1 MNTLTLK
8 VDTSSH
14 EPVLQLA
21 GANDDHILQQVRL
34 TPEHP
39 VYVLDRNG
47 EELGW
52 TITADLAPGDLI
64 ADIDAG
70 QAVKV
75 VANKYEQLTTKVY
88 NFEVEHAH
96 NYFADELGLWVHNAS
111 KSDLLCSASPVAIA
125 AGCRRPRPPRP
136 RFSMPPR
143 DALRG
148 TVRTIEVSG
157 KKCDLPGK
165 FDPRDNIYARNK
177 PITAA
182 FLALLRILS
191 GK

>member
-1 MNTLTLK
+1 MRASNTLLANQLICLMVADGKQYYQRYDTLTLK

-64 ADIDAG
+64 AYIDA
-70 QAVKV
+70 
-75 VANKYEQLTTKVY
+75 
-88 NFEVEHAH
+88 
-96 NYFADELGLWVHNAS
+96 
-111 KSDLLCSASPVAIA
+111 
-125 AGCRRPRPPRP
+125 R
-136 RFSMPPR
+136 
-143 DALRG
+143 
-148 TVRTIEVSG
+148 
-157 KKCDLPGK
+157 
-165 FDPRDNIYARNK
+165 
-177 PITAA
+177 
-182 FLALLRILS
+182 
-191 GK
+191 

>member
-64 ADIDAG
+64 ADIDAR

-96 NYFADELGLWVHNAS
+96 NYFADELGLWVHNE
-111 KSDLLCSASPVAIA
+111 
-125 AGCRRPRPPRP
+125 RPPAS
-136 RFSMPPR
+136 FWKS
-143 DALRG
+143 
-148 TVRTIEVSG
+148 IF
-157 KKCDLPGK
+157 
-165 FDPRDNIYARNK
+165 FDPKTPKRIRGEIFAQLRRGVTFSKLNNPKGCDVGHHPTNRGRHDSRSRLETIKDNRGRPSKTGNN
-177 PITAA
+177 P
-182 FLALLRILS
+182 LWR
-191 GK
+191 